1 MMAARPAH
9 APEPAV
15 EPLQLELTLVVDERG
30 NARLSLPE
38 HTIRAIGGPAAIR
51 FFRDSFGRLRIA
63 ATEPDVPGAIP
74 IRPISFPIARAPMS
88 IAAPPLRP
96 GRYLLERSDDGTLIV
111 IGG

>member
-1 MMAARPAH
+1 MDP
-9 APEPAV
+9 PP
-15 EPLQLELTLVVDERG
+15 LELTLAVDERG

-51 FFRDSFGRLRIA
+51 FFRDPFGRLRIA

-111 IGG
+111 VGG